1 MSRILQ
7 PIIILS
13 QNSRNRSRHW
23 WVLYSKL
30 ACSTCIKFQTSYK
43 LEHIVISRQNVPRIL
58 ISSQDPQFSNIFK
71 TDELDLLWV
80 QNFIVLG
87 TYLFLGPDFP
97 GMRGLMLAL
106 KSNMCY
112 LVCNFQLFW
121 WLLVVTARYRLLLP
135 VPTFSMSAKKV
146 TFRCHALKSIK
157 NRNKLIK

>member
-112 LVCNFQLFW
+112 LAVIFNF
-121 WLLVVTARYRLLLP
+121 LVVTARYRLLLL

-146 TFRCHALKSIK
+146 TFQCHALKSIK

>member
-112 LVCNFQLFW
+112 LAVIFNFFGGYW
-121 WLLVVTARYRLLLP
+121 WLLLVTACYCPFPLLVWAQKRWLSGVMP
-135 VPTFSMSAKKV
+135 WNL
-146 TFRCHALKSIK
+146 LKIEI
-157 NRNKLIK
+157 N

>member
-1 MSRILQ
+1 MSRTLQ
-7 PIIILS
+7 PIIILT
-13 QNSRNRSRHW
+13 QNSRQRSRHW

-30 ACSTCIKFQTSYK
+30 ACSIWVKFQTSCK
-43 LEHIVISRQNVPRIL
+43 LEHIVISRPNVPKIL
-58 ISSQDPQFSNIFK
+58 ISSQDPQFSNIIFK
-71 TDELDLLWV
+71 IDELDLLWV

-87 TYLFLGPDFP
+87 IYLFLGPDFP

-106 KSNMCY
+106 KSNLCY
-112 LVCNFQLFW
+112 LAVIFNF
-121 WLLVVTARYRLLLP
+121 LVVTARYRLLLL